1 MKHVLVIPGDGIGP
15 EVIVPCVRVIREIT
29 NGIDFEFVEAGKKA
43 FENYGEAISDE
54 ILEKARKAD
63 AIFFGATTTVRDPK
77 YRSPILTLRYE
88 LDLYANVRPARALLP
103 GMRKIDI
110 TVIRENTEGLY
121 TGREE
126 RDLDGVTTFRRVSVK
141 ACERIVKFAFSW
153 CKQNSRKKIVCVH
166 KSNVLRSSDGLFL
179 DIFNTEA
186 TRNKKIASSEMLVDS
201 TAMKMVMIPEEFDTI
216 VTLNLYGDILSDLAG
231 GMIGGLGFLPSANIG
246 EKRALFEPAHGSAPD
261 IAGKGIANPFA
272 ALLSGKMMLEYLG
285 FKKEAQSLSIAIDK
299 TIAGGPSIIDAE
311 GRCLTKAVIDS
322 VKTNVNDVASSLK
335 TAKSRSQSNKD

>member
-15 EVIVPCVRVIREIT
+15 EVIIPSVAVIREVT
-29 NGIDFEFVEAGKKA
+29 DAIDFEFVEAGKKA
-43 FENYGEAISDE
+43 FENYGEAISE
-54 ILEKARKAD
+54 KILEKARRAD

-103 GMRKIDI
+103 GMRKVDI

-141 ACERIVKFAFSW
+141 GCERIVKFAFSW
-153 CKQNSRKKIVCVH
+153 CKQYSRKKLACVH
-166 KSNVLRSSDGLFL
+166 KSNVLRLSDGLFL
-179 DIFNTEA
+179 DIFNAEA
-186 TRNKKIASSEMLVDS
+186 IRNKKITSSEMLVDS
-201 TAMKMVMIPEEFDTI
+201 TAMKMVMIPEELDTI
-216 VTLNLYGDILSDLAG
+216 VTLNLYGDILSDLAA
-231 GMIGGLGFLPSANIG
+231 GMIGGLGFLPSANFG

-272 ALLSGKMMLEYLG
+272 ALLSGKMMLDYLG
-285 FKKEAQSLSIAIDK
+285 LKKEAQILASSIER
-299 TIAGGPSIIDAE
+299 TISNGSALFDAE
-311 GRCLTKAVIDS
+311 GRCNTKAIIDA
-322 VKTNVNDVASSLK
+322 VREGLIETSSSGK
-335 TAKSRSQSNKD
+335 PAKIKAQAK

>member
-15 EVIVPCVRVIREIT
+15 EVILPSVSVIREIT
-29 NGIDFEFVEAGKKA
+29 DAIDFEFVESGKKA
-43 FENYGEAISDE
+43 FEKYGEAISDE
-54 ILEKARKAD
+54 VLDKARKAD

-88 LDLYANVRPARALLP
+88 LDLYANVRPAKALLP
-103 GMRKIDI
+103 GMRKVDI

-126 RDLDGVTTFRRVSVK
+126 RDLDGVTTFRRVSIK
-141 ACERIVKFAFSW
+141 GCERIVKFAFSW
-153 CKQNSRKKIVCVH
+153 CKQNSRKKIACVH
-166 KSNVLRSSDGLFL
+166 KSNVLKQSDGLFL

-186 TRNKKIASSEMLVDS
+186 TKNKKIASSEMLVDS

-216 VTLNLYGDILSDLAG
+216 VTLNLYGDILSDLAA

-246 EKRALFEPAHGSAPD
+246 KERALFEPAHGSAPD

-285 FKKEAQSLSIAIDK
+285 FKKEALSLSGAVEK
-299 TIAGGPSIIDAE
+299 TIASDVKVIDAE
-311 GRCLTKAVIDS
+311 GRCNTDEIIRSITLNLDS
-322 VKTNVNDVASSLK
+322 PK
-335 TAKSRSQSNKD
+335 KSKKSQTQ

>member
-153 CKQNSRKKIVCVH
+153 CKQNSRKKIACVH
-166 KSNVLRSSDGLFL
+166 KSNVLRQSDGLFL

-186 TRNKKIASSEMLVDS
+186 MKNKKIASSEMLVDS
-201 TAMKMVMIPEEFDTI
+201 TAMKMVMIPEEFDTL
-216 VTLNLYGDILSDLAG
+216 VTLNLYGDILSDLAAG
-231 GMIGGLGFLPSANIG
+231 LIGGLGFLPSANIG
-246 EKRALFEPAHGSAPD
+246 KERALFEPAHGSAPD
-261 IAGKGIANPFA
+261 IAGRGIANPFA

-285 FKKEAQSLSIAIDK
+285 FKKEAQSLSGAVEK
-299 TIAGGPSIIDAE
+299 TAAGSPSLIDAE
-311 GRCLTKAVIDS
+311 GRCNTQAAIDS
-322 VKTNVNDVASSLK
+322 IKESLRSSAPAGK
-335 TAKSRSQSNKD
+335 SGRAKP

>member
-15 EVIVPCVRVIREIT
+15 EVIVQSVAVIREIT
-29 NGIDFEFVEAGKKA
+29 DAIDFEFVESGKKA
-43 FENYGEAISDE
+43 FEKYGEAISNEVLD
-54 ILEKARKAD
+54 KARKAD

-77 YRSPILTLRYE
+77 YRSSILTLRYE
-88 LDLYANVRPARALLP
+88 LDLYANVRPAKALLP
-103 GMRKIDI
+103 GMRKVDI

-141 ACERIVKFAFSW
+141 GCERIVKFAFSW
-153 CKQNSRKKIVCVH
+153 CKQNSRKKIACVH
-166 KSNVLRSSDGLFL
+166 KSNVLRMSDGLFL
-179 DIFNTEA
+179 DIFNAEA
-186 TRNKKIASSEMLVDS
+186 AKNKKVASSEMLVDS

-216 VTLNLYGDILSDLAG
+216 VTLNLYGDILSDLAA

-246 EKRALFEPAHGSAPD
+246 KERALFEPAHGSAPD

-285 FKKEAQSLSIAIDK
+285 FKKEALSLSGSIEK
-299 TIAGGPSIIDAE
+299 TIASDMKIIDAE
-311 GRCLTKAVIDS
+311 GRCN
-322 VKTNVNDVASSLK
+322 TNEIF
-335 TAKSRSQSNKD
+335 KSITLNLDAPKKPKKPQIP